1 MLAVQPQAFV
11 QASAEPLNL
20 LIDACFKVKQQSVI
34 DDLTQTLKTIYTLF
48 PLDKPDNPAQV
59 RAPLQLSSGHLKKL
73 IFMPMSRVKL
83 FASVTADLQF
93 FLVTSWAGVKLRS
106 FYYV

>member
-59 RAPLQLSSGHLKKL
+59 RALLQFSSGHLNT
-73 IFMPMSRVKL
+73 P
-83 FASVTADLQF
+83 F
-93 FLVTSWAGVKLRS
+93 FHAILSYKSYLSIGKCSSMGTVPSWASAAL
-106 FYYV
+106 